1 MKKRI
6 AVLLLVVLC
15 FGMLFGCSG
24 TGDGSET
31 TVNTETSTQ
40 TTGDL
45 VTEIAGNTENIIE
58 NTTGVATGIN
68 GSEDSAKQILV
79 DNPEVAVKIMDCATD
94 ANNGFIMN
102 TYLENK
108 TDSPVIFKV
117 TASALNGKDMH
128 PAFTQE
134 VKAGESMTAPMVWS
148 ADKLA
153 ERQVTVVEEVKI
165 ELQIV
170 SYGAEIKEI
179 STDIYTIIP

>member
-1 MKKRI
+1 MKKSI
-6 AVLLLVVLC
+6 VLLLLVVLC

-24 TGDGSET
+24 TGDGPET
-31 TVNTETSTQ
+31 TVSIETSTQ

-45 VTEIAGNTENIIE
+45 VTETAGNTENITE
-58 NTTGVATGIN
+58 NATEIATVIN
-68 GSEDSAKQILV
+68 GSEDSAKQTLV
-79 DNPEVAVKIMDCATD
+79 DNPEVTVKIMDCATD

-108 TDSPVIFKV
+108 TDSPVVFKV

-148 ADKLA
+148 QDKLA